1 MIPILQ
7 RKEVSQGQLPRGY
20 LVVHGAIS
28 NLEIELVIILF
39 LE

>member
-1 MIPILQ
+1 M
-7 RKEVSQGQLPRGY
+7 SQGQLPQGY